1 MPNGIG
7 GVTDGVERHAR
18 RAAREAAPWV
28 VGLARFGY
36 AARGV
41 VYVIIGYLA
50 ARAAMGSGGRVE
62 GTRGALAEIL
72 EKPGGRFLLGLT
84 AVGLAGYALWRIV
97 QASLDPERKGSD
109 GKGIVHRL
117 GYALSG
123 VVHAGLAL
131 AAARMALRNSSAG
144 QGGDGATTWT
154 ARLMEAPAG
163 RWLVALVGLGIGA
176 YGVYQLVRAFKTD
189 LAKRLDLSG
198 MRVRTRETAIRAA
211 RAGVAARG
219 VVFLVIAY
227 FLARAAIDYNP
238 GEARGLQGALEALRS
253 QAYGPWLLG
262 AVALGLIGYGLF
274 EIVKARYRRI
284 SPT

>member
-1 MPNGIG
+1 MPNGIDG
-7 GVTDGVERHAR
+7 MTAGVERHAR

-50 ARAAMGSGGRVE
+50 ARVAMGKGGQVE
-62 GTRGALAEIL
+62 GTRGALGEIL
-72 EKPGGRFLLGLT
+72 DGPGGRILLGLT
-84 AVGLAGYALWRIV
+84 ALGLIGYAIWRIV
-97 QASLDPERKGSD
+97 QAALDPEGKGSD
-109 GKGIVHRL
+109 GKGIVTRIA
-117 GYALSG
+117 YAVSG

-131 AAARMALRNSSAG
+131 TAARMALRNSSSG
-144 QGGDGATTWT
+144 QGGDGATTAT
-154 ARLMEAPAG
+154 ARLMDAPAG
-163 RWLVALVGLGIGA
+163 RWLVALAGLIFAGYGI
-176 YGVYQLVRAFKTD
+176 YQLVRAVKSD
-189 LAKRLDLSG
+189 PGKRLDLSR
-198 MRVRTRETAIRAA
+198 MRVRTRESLIRAA
-211 RAGVAARG
+211 RAGLAARG

-227 FLARAAIDYNP
+227 FLARAAIAHNS

-253 QAYGPWLLG
+253 ASYGPWLLG